1 MPICPRCGKSLSSE
15 QALTYHM
22 NRKYRCGV
30 WNCIRCKQKFNTKFD
45 LQIHEMK
52 CIGDRRMESNKKVNY
67 PSTETLLE
75 IYKTVPYAILE
86 IDDVT
91 QHIITASPKTNDILG
106 SPPESILG
114 IHIEN
119 LDIQQKTIQ
128 KIENNII
135 MISP

>member
-15 QALTYHM
+15 QALTYHL

-30 WNCIRCKQKFNTKFD
+30 WNCIKCKTNFNTKFD

-52 CIGDRRMESNKKVNY
+52 CIGDRRIESNKKFNY
-67 PSTETLLE
+67 PSTETLFE
-75 IYKTVPYAILE
+75 IYKMIPYAILE

-106 SPPESILG
+106 SSPESLLG
-114 IHIEN
+114 CN
-119 LDIQQKTIQ
+119 VNDIDMAHKQIQ
-128 KIENNII
+128 KIENNILI
-135 MISP
+135 ISQ